1 MKDLLKKE
9 LSTNSDDEVNKMV
22 NDLKKM
28 SVTLKQDDWPGSLF
42 IDRQSIN
49 GCAVGVINTNTEFF
63 KKFFDVLDKMDDS
76 RPVDALRIL
85 IMAYIRAEDEMSIS
99 HQLDKQTLEKFRSVW
114 SNHLQALIPIAH
126 ES

>member
-1 MKDLLKKE
+1 MKLDLRIITICSLLLLHNTMAMSNLSDTFSNSIDNLFGDRNLK
-9 LSTNSDDEVNKMV
+9 
-22 NDLKKM
+22 
-28 SVTLKQDDWPGSLF
+28 P
-42 IDRQSIN
+42 

-85 IMAYIRAEDEMSIS
+85 IMAYIRAEDEMSIKL
-99 HQLDKQTLEKFRSVW
+99 QLDKQTLEKFRSVW
-114 SNHLQALIPIAH
+114 SNHLEALIPIAH